1 MRTHQNQIINLISFK
16 SFLFLVAGL
25 FAIAAFGLIFALS
38 SADGGGVV
46 PDEAVLL
53 EEVNTGTLAPTEQHW
68 YKFTP
73 NGANVQQFLTLV
85 FRPDNGLT
93 VNYVSLEIFEEPQLQ
108 FYTQGDPSKMF
119 EFGQG
124 QAISRDQDPETG
136 ELFWAGFVSSPTTYY
151 ILVMN
156 ESDFTID
163 YTLTNAMIGDEV
175 VEPPQAP
182 ESPEVQAEAQPEV
195 AAPPIVYKNDN
206 DPGYAEVLKPGKTE
220 GRLTANST
228 YWYTFSYPKD
238 SDPGQFKDLQYTLF
252 FTPDDGNRKHN
263 VNFQLYPYSEYEI
276 WRRGD
281 IDKLTNFGAGMIVNR
296 DGDDNTGE
304 LLWSGNV
311 IKGDKYLLAIS
322 NGNDVDIDYHLF
334 DGDITNTYL
343 GAEPAPKPAPVYAKG
358 AAPTTAVPLQLGENK
373 GHLLPGEEAWMKF
386 NITDFDNQ
394 AFEEMAL
401 TMVATPDDGNRI
413 HNITFDVFAGD
424 DVKYWSPGVNA
435 DMHNIGAGS
444 IVYRDNN
451 DVTGERFW
459 KGWVNDGDAYYVQ
472 IRNGADVAIDY
483 HMFTGDV
490 YGPELGEKPQPVA
503 QQPADPG
510 TAPYAPVPFELGEN
524 KSQLQPGEERW
535 LTFSRS
541 DGAPG
546 TMIDTAFTMIFT
558 PDDGNRIRDVN
569 FELFEGNQIIN
580 WAPDNRFNITGFG
593 RGSYVTRD
601 GQESTGELLWKGTV
615 YSGNLY
621 YIRVSNESDVVIDF
635 SLYPQDVIN
644 AGLQ

>member
-1 MRTHQNQIINLISFK
+1 
-16 SFLFLVAGL
+16 
-25 FAIAAFGLIFALS
+25 
-38 SADGGGVV
+38 
-46 PDEAVLL
+46 
-53 EEVNTGTLAPTEQHW
+53 
-68 YKFTP
+68 
-73 NGANVQQFLTLV
+73 
-85 FRPDNGLT
+85 
-93 VNYVSLEIFEEPQLQ
+93 
-108 FYTQGDPSKMF
+108 
-119 EFGQG
+119 
-124 QAISRDQDPETG
+124 
-136 ELFWAGFVSSPTTYY
+136 
-151 ILVMN
+151 
-156 ESDFTID
+156 
-163 YTLTNAMIGDEV
+163 
-175 VEPPQAP
+175 
-182 ESPEVQAEAQPEV
+182 
-195 AAPPIVYKNDN
+195 
-206 DPGYAEVLKPGKTE
+206 
-220 GRLTANST
+220 
-228 YWYTFSYPKD
+228 
-238 SDPGQFKDLQYTLF
+238 
-252 FTPDDGNRKHN
+252 
-263 VNFQLYPYSEYEI
+263 
-276 WRRGD
+276 
-281 IDKLTNFGAGMIVNR
+281 
-296 DGDDNTGE
+296 
-304 LLWSGNV
+304 
-311 IKGDKYLLAIS
+311 
-322 NGNDVDIDYHLF
+322 
-334 DGDITNTYL
+334 
-343 GAEPAPKPAPVYAKG
+343 
-358 AAPTTAVPLQLGENK
+358 
-373 GHLLPGEEAWMKF
+373 
-386 NITDFDNQ
+386 
-394 AFEEMAL
+394 
-401 TMVATPDDGNRI
+401 MVATPDDGNRI